1 MELVLLT
8 RRECHLCEEMEGVLD
23 ETLAEMG
30 LSYSRLEIDSD
41 PELVDRFGDTVPVL
55 MRDGKPVAK
64 VRLDRDRLRRIVL
77 RRR

>member
-8 RRECHLCEEMEGVLD
+8 RLECHLCEEMEGVLD
-23 ETLAEMG
+23 ETLPEMG
-30 LSYSRLEIDSD
+30 LSYSRLGIDSD